1 MKHLALFLRAPLQSW
16 GVSGKF
22 GERPTMSFP
31 SKSGVLGLLAAA
43 TGIDRSNDK
52 WLERAAK
59 MRFSVR
65 AYRTGPRLSDYH
77 TVGGGYDSKSPRE
90 RRCIPAKA
98 EDGKPGNTAL
108 TRREYLQDAVFGVVF
123 SGDDDMLLEQIANGV
138 QNPVW
143 GIWLGRKSCIPTEPV
158 FAGLTDSE
166 DVAWKLLAKRW
177 ERLKKYAE
185 ELQRTEAQIA
195 SVIECEPGVADDLI
209 PDVPLNFAR
218 RTYGVRAVEYEQ
230 ASGEDTGADL

>member
-31 SKSGVLGLLAAA
+31 SRSGVLGLLAAA
-43 TGIDRSNDK
+43 TGIDRSDDA

-59 MRFSVR
+59 IRFSVR

-77 TVGGGYDSKSPRE
+77 TVGGGYDKDHPRE

-108 TRREYLQDAVFGVVF
+108 TRREYLQDAVFGVVL
-123 SGDDDMLLEQIANGV
+123 SGDDDSFLEQIASGA
-138 QNPVW
+138 QDPVW
-143 GIWLGRKSCIPTEPV
+143 GVWLGRKSCIPTEPI
-158 FAGLTDSE
+158 FAGLMDSE
-166 DVAWKLLAKRW
+166 DAAWELLKKRA
-177 ERLKKYAE
+177 ERLARSDTQ
-185 ELQRTEAQIA
+185 LT
-195 SVIECEPGVADDLI
+195 SVVECEPRRADDLI
-209 PDVPLNFAR
+209 PDVPLSFAR
-218 RTYGVRAVEYEQ
+218 REYGVRAVEYGNDSE
-230 ASGEDTGADL
+230 ENPGANL